1 MRKVVVGSFIGGLI
15 EWYDFFL
22 YGTAAALV
30 FNKLFFDSA
39 DPIIGTVLSLT
50 TFAIGFISRPLGA
63 IIFGHYGDKIGR
75 KKVLLIT
82 IYIMGISTVLIGL
95 LPTSQ
100 SIGNWAPV
108 LLCIIRLIQGIGIGG
123 EYGGASL
130 MTIEHSSASK
140 KGFWAGFPQS
150 SSSAGILLSTG
161 IFTLVSRL
169 PEDQFLTWG
178 WRIPFLISIV
188 LLFIGVFIRN
198 KVEESPEFKKNVI
211 DKKDEAKM
219 PVLELLRTDL
229 NGVLITLGARFGES
243 VSSNIFNVFAI
254 SYISS
259 QLKFHTT
266 VSTTGIM
273 IASAI
278 GIFAC
283 PIFGAISDKV
293 GRKVIYLISAFFVI
307 VFSFP
312 FFILLNTKIP
322 ALIALTIIV
331 AYTFGPTMMFSVQS
345 VLFAEQFDTKVRY
358 SGLSIAYQFSSILGG
373 LTPLIATLLLVPLNG
388 KPWLVSLF
396 LLVIGSISFV
406 SAFFAKS
413 QRYASQFEGVDNRL
427 KETR

>member
-1 MRKVVVGSFIGGLI
+1 M
-15 EWYDFFL
+15 
-22 YGTAAALV
+22 
-30 FNKLFFDSA
+30 
-39 DPIIGTVLSLT
+39 
-50 TFAIGFISRPLGA
+50 
-63 IIFGHYGDKIGR
+63 
-75 KKVLLIT
+75 
-82 IYIMGISTVLIGL
+82 
-95 LPTSQ
+95 
-100 SIGNWAPV
+100 
-108 LLCIIRLIQGIGIGG
+108 
-123 EYGGASL
+123 
-130 MTIEHSSASK
+130 
-140 KGFWAGFPQS
+140 
-150 SSSAGILLSTG
+150 
-161 IFTLVSRL
+161 
-169 PEDQFLTWG
+169 
-178 WRIPFLISIV
+178 
-188 LLFIGVFIRN
+188 
-198 KVEESPEFKKNVI
+198 
-211 DKKDEAKM
+211 
-219 PVLELLRTDL
+219 
-229 NGVLITLGARFGES
+229 
-243 VSSNIFNVFAI
+243 
-254 SYISS
+254 SS

-278 GIFAC
+278 GIFSC